1 METSRNYFFWYRPLY
16 EKALE
21 RRICLKCPKWRGE
34 HGICDTPDPDGC
46 AVFRYLPELVMTAQ
60 RLKSPTLP
68 EFAQAVYRNVP
79 MKCHNPSPD
88 EFCGLKD
95 TLECDLKG
103 YLPMVL
109 EAVKEVDEYLEVRNQ
124 P

>member
-1 METSRNYFFWYRPLY
+1 METNRNYFFWYRPLY

-21 RRICLKCPKWRGE
+21 KRICLKCSKWRGE
-34 HGICDTPDPDGC
+34 HGVCSTPDPDGC
-46 AVFRYLPELVMTAQ
+46 AVFRYLPELVMAAQ
-60 RLKSPTLP
+60 RLHNPTLS
-68 EFAQAVYRNVP
+68 EFTQAVYRNVP

-88 EFCGLKD
+88 ENCALRD
-95 TLECDLKG
+95 TLECDLKD

-109 EAVKEVDEYLEVRNQ
+109 EAVQEVNDDLERREQ